1 MLADIAARATSEDTL
16 LVSYQWQ
23 YGFYQAYLPQPR
35 PRLFIVPQWGEGW
48 DADATGQRQTMS
60 ADLNT
65 LLAQSPR
72 LWFPAHQTAGHIW
85 EDAAETMLAELGYPT
100 RLIWY
105 NPQTKLT
112 LVAGQPFL
120 PLGGTEGGANFTDAL
135 TLHYLD
141 VSPGPYQAGRGIIPL
156 TLTWQKKRNMEQP
169 YQVNLRLADDAGRT
183 WASRDSDPRA
193 GQRPFNAMSI
203 GETLID
209 RHGLLIEAG
218 TPPGHY
224 RLLLSVRRIGD
235 AQPLDLWN
243 EQQQAIGAELL
254 VATVE
259 VIDPQPLVGAV
270 ALPAAVRTQ
279 ANFGNIAQLIGYT
292 LNQHTIKAGEAMS
305 LQLFW
310 QSLADIADPLKVEVK
325 LNNPLGKEVLTLTQP
340 VMRQNWFQGML
351 LHDPHDL
358 TLPPNL
364 TPNTYQVSLSLRQND
379 QLLPINGA
387 TMFPLTIITTT
398 TRPRLLDTPS
408 PQISLNPVNFNDQA
422 ELIGLDL
429 PKQTVRLGETLPITL
444 YWQSVNPFDRNW
456 KVFVHLVDE
465 SGQVVAQQDQI
476 PGAGQFPTTGWL
488 PPEYLADS
496 YNIPIPPTAKQ
507 GQLWLRLGFYDAND
521 FSRLPV
527 VKEGQIIADNFYLN
541 GWPMMVGE

>member
-1 MLADIAARATSEDTL
+1 
-16 LVSYQWQ
+16 
-23 YGFYQAYLPQPR
+23 
-35 PRLFIVPQWGEGW
+35 
-48 DADATGQRQTMS
+48 
-60 ADLNT
+60 
-65 LLAQSPR
+65 
-72 LWFPAHQTAGHIW
+72 
-85 EDAAETMLAELGYPT
+85 
-100 RLIWY
+100 
-105 NPQTKLT
+105 
-112 LVAGQPFL
+112 
-120 PLGGTEGGANFTDAL
+120 
-135 TLHYLD
+135 
-141 VSPGPYQAGRGIIPL
+141 
-156 TLTWQKKRNMEQP
+156 
-169 YQVNLRLADDAGRT
+169 
-183 WASRDSDPRA
+183 
-193 GQRPFNAMSI
+193 
-203 GETLID
+203 
-209 RHGLLIEAG
+209 
-218 TPPGHY
+218 
-224 RLLLSVRRIGD
+224 
-235 AQPLDLWN
+235 
-243 EQQQAIGAELL
+243 
-254 VATVE
+254 
-259 VIDPQPLVGAV
+259 
-270 ALPAAVRTQ
+270 
-279 ANFGNIAQLIGYT
+279 
-292 LNQHTIKAGEAMS
+292 

-340 VMRQNWFQGML
+340 VMRQNWYLGML

-387 TMFPLTIITTT
+387 AMFLLTTITTT
-398 TRPRLLDTPS
+398 TRPRMFDSPS